1 MGIPMNEFGLLVAL
15 LFPGILLSVLVMA
28 SFAKGG

>member
-1 MGIPMNEFGLLVAL
+1 MGISMTEFGLLAGL